1 MKNTSGLRKT
11 STVRLRALIIGT
23 VLIPINCYWVI
34 GAEIIRAS
42 IHATVLSIFF
52 NVVFAIFVLALL
64 NLFLKKYLPTFAL
77 SSVDLLVIYVMLSAS
92 TALHGIDTITL
103 MVPFIGHAF
112 WFATPENEWK
122 ELFWRYLPKWLTV
135 DDKNILRGYYEGGT
149 SFWTAKN
156 IQAWC
161 IPVISWSLFIFFLV
175 LMMLCINVIIRKQW
189 TEHEKLSYPIIQLPL
204 EMTAEHSAFFKNRLM
219 WGGFAVA
226 FVLEMIQA
234 IHAIY
239 PVIPAP
245 RLRYNL
251 APLFTTK
258 PWNAIGWMPVKFFP
272 FVVGLSY
279 FMPLDLSFSTWF
291 FYLFWKAQNVF
302 RSAVGWGAMGGG
314 RYLTG
319 QSSGAWL
326 SIGILALWTS
336 RKHISS
342 VLGGVMGR
350 KALEDSDEPMRYRT
364 AVLIFIGSAAF
375 LLLFCYKG
383 GMSIWLAV
391 PFFIIYFTL
400 VIAASR
406 MRAELGPPTHDLV
419 AGGADQI
426 LTNTIG
432 TRIMGPR
439 NLTIINLLYWT
450 SYDYRCHPMPH
461 QLEGFKIA
469 ERTQINNKKLA
480 FAMMLATAVGIISSF
495 SVLLSF
501 FYKYGGTVRVSG
513 GSIGPAWEAFN
524 RLKRLMT
531 NPITAD
537 YPAIRQMSFGMILT
551 IFLMIMRRRFLWWK
565 LHPVGYAVSGSW
577 TMSHMWFSV
586 FLSWLIKGIILRHGG
601 LKIYRRGVPF
611 FLGLIVG
618 QFFVGSFWS
627 IIGVI
632 FNIPVYRFFP

>member
-1 MKNTSGLRKT
+1 MKNTSGLRKS
-11 STVRLRALIIGT
+11 STVRSRALIIGT
-23 VLIPINCYWVI
+23 VLIPINCYWVV

-64 NLFLKKYLPTFAL
+64 NLFIKKYRPTFAL

-122 ELFWRYLPKWLTV
+122 ELFWRYLPEWLTV

-149 SFWTAKN
+149 SFWAATN

-239 PVIPAP
+239 PVVPAP

-272 FVVGLSY
+272 FVVGLAY

-342 VLGGVMGR
+342 VFGGVMGR

-364 AVLIFIGSAAF
+364 AVLILIGSVAF
-375 LLLFCYKG
+375 LLLFCYKA

-419 AGGADQI
+419 AGGADRI

-469 ERTQINNKKLA
+469 ERTRINNKRLA
-480 FAMMLATAVGIISSF
+480 FAMMLATAVGIVSSF

-501 FYKYGGTVRVSG
+501 FYQYGGTVRVSG
-513 GSIGPAWEAFN
+513 GSIGPSWEAFN

-537 YPAIRQMSFGMILT
+537 YPAIRQRSFGMILT

-601 LKIYRRGVPF
+601 LKIYRCGVPF

-618 QFFVGSFWS
+618 QFLVGSFWS
-627 IIGVI
+627 IVGVI
-632 FNIPVYRFFP
+632 FDIQVYRFFP